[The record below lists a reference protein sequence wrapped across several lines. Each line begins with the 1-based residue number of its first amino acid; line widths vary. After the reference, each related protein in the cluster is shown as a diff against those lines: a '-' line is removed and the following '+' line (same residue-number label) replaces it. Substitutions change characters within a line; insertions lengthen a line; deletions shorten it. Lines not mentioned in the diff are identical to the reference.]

1 MSARLPVSPL
11 ADPWSD
17 ALVDLESLNAQ
28 VTDAIAKAAIDLNE
42 RALRRERGTSLPALV
57 AVGPAGVGKTHL
69 FARLRRKLGPRAML
83 VHVRPLSGSVMTPR
97 FLLQEIVRQLDFES
111 FGHRQIDLLAGVTL
125 ARANHFGAHYPGA
138 SLEWLRGQP
147 GSDRQRAVEE
157 TVELLIGEHRD
168 LADHYLERL
177 LLVPFEPA
185 LVRMATL
192 NWLGGRELTEAQA
205 ARIGIREAL
214 ADADV
219 MQALRTLAVVA
230 APCAPLV
237 IAFDQLENLIGPN
250 DDGSRVT
257 AYANMVSDLVDVVQ
271 DLVIVQLG
279 LSTEWDQHIAP
290 RLATSH
296 RARVLGRQL
305 PVALPTPDQRRQL
318 LQLWSAR
325 IAQPDAPFPWPFT
338 PAQLE
343 SACGAAGGT
352 PRMLMHA
359 LERALEGELP
369 QQEQAQPAPQEAKA
383 AIGLSIVAK
392 WESLLATARKRL
404 DEEAARGL
412 GPNPVLLA
420 DGLMALSTEVPT
432 LGPATVEND
441 GVRFKE
447 VLVALVHQPQAVSV
461 GATLKRLAA
470 AKGSVLAVRE
480 RWREFPPTW
489 KETHRHARELAAR
502 PGVAWHWLDRDDA
515 ARLLALADLLKDARS
530 ADVPGPDG
538 RAVESARVSQ
548 WIRESLEPEAWD
560 IARAISGERPEAPA
574 LSPEAAPI
582 GTSQAQAAS
591 PSAAEVLR
599 ALRVASLER
608 VVRELSKGGAIVTR
622 AVVRRDLDREA
633 QVRWIGDAIVCWS
646 EP

>member
-1 MSARLPVSPL
+1 MSARLSVSPL

-17 ALVDLESLNAQ
+17 ELVDLESLNAQ
-28 VTDAIAKAAIDLNE
+28 VTDAIAGAAMDLRE
-42 RALRRERGTSLPALV
+42 RAVQRQRGSPLPALV

-83 VHVRPLSGSVMTPR
+83 VHVRPLSAAPMTPR
-97 FLLQEIVRQLDFES
+97 FLLQEIVRQLDYDS
-111 FGHRQIDLLAGVTL
+111 FGHKQIDLLAGVTL
-125 ARANHFGAHYPGA
+125 SRANRFGARYPEA
-138 SLEWLRGQP
+138 SLEWLRSQLEA
-147 GSDRQRAVEE
+147 DRRGAVEQ
-157 TVELLIGEHRD
+157 TVEQLMGEHRD

-192 NWLGGRELTEAQA
+192 NWLGGREPTDAQA

-237 IAFDQLENLIGPN
+237 VAFDQLENLIAPN
-250 DDGSRVT
+250 DDGGRVT
-257 AYANMVSDLVDVVQ
+257 AYANLITDLVDVVQ

-305 PVALPTPDQRRQL
+305 PVALPTPDQRREL
-318 LQLWSAR
+318 LQLWTAR
-325 IAQPDAPFPWPFT
+325 IAQPDAPFPWPFSD
-338 PAQLE
+338 AQLKT
-343 SACGAAGGT
+343 ACEAVGGT

-369 QQEQAQPAPQEAKA
+369 QPEKAAAPQDTSA
-383 AIGLSIVAK
+383 AIDQSISAK
-392 WESLLATARKRL
+392 WEALLATSRKRI

-412 GPNPVLLA
+412 GLTPALLA
-420 DGLMALSTEVPT
+420 DGLVALSAEAPL
-432 LGPATVEND
+432 LGPATVEKD
-441 GVRFKE
+441 AVRYKQ

-461 GATLKRLAA
+461 GATLKRLLAT
-470 AKGSVLAVRE
+470 KETVLAVRE
-480 RWREFPPTW
+480 RWREFPSTW
-489 KETHRHARELAAR
+489 KVTQRQARDLAVR
-502 PGVAWHWLDRDDA
+502 PGAAWHWLDRDDA
-515 ARLLALADLLKDARS
+515 TRLLALADLLKDARS

-538 RAVESARVSQ
+538 RAVPPARVSQ
-548 WIRESLEPEAWD
+548 WIREALKPADWD
-560 IARAISGERPEAPA
+560 IARAIAGQRPEAAA
-574 LSPEAAPI
+574 LSPEP
-582 GTSQAQAAS
+582 TP
-591 PSAAEVLR
+591 PSAPPSPAGSRSAVEVLR

-608 VVRELSKGGAIVTR
+608 VVRELAKSGATATR
-622 AVVRRDLDREA
+622 AAVRSELDRDA
-633 QVRWIGDAIVCWS
+633 QVRWIGDAIVCWP
-646 EP
+646 EQP